1 MVRERYYGWP
11 QGVDCSRIF
20 ETGKIGTETGRFRPN
35 EELLVG
41 EDEITRQPPDTDCN
55 IVFKNLCCRNVSQ
68 RKMCVGWLFRCV
80 EAIAGSGSR

>member
-1 MVRERYYGWP
+1 MVRERYYGLP
-11 QGVDCSRIF
+11 QGVDCTRIC
-20 ETGKIGTETGRFRPN
+20 ETIKIGTETGRFRPN

-68 RKMCVGWLFRCV
+68 RKCVLVGCSDVW
-80 EAIAGSGSR
+80 